1 MTTQL
6 RATTVTALAML
17 AIAAPSA
24 FARATDGTISGAAG
38 TVPGFAGDGGP
49 AVQARLD
56 APSDIAFVSS
66 TSYLIA
72 DFNNDRIRQVMPD
85 GTIQTVA
92 GSDRGYFGDGGPA
105 TDAGLDRP
113 QGVTPALGGGYL
125 IADTFNHVLRRV
137 DPNGIIATIAGT
149 DRGFGGD
156 GGPATAAALA
166 FPSDTAVTSDGS
178 ILVADTG

>member
-6 RATTVTALAML
+6 RATVAAALAML

-24 FARATDGTISGAAG
+24 FARATDGTISGVAG
-38 TVPGFAGDGGP
+38 TTAGFAGDGGP
-49 AVQARLD
+49 ATQAKMD
-56 APSDIAFVSS
+56 APADVAFLSA

-72 DFNNDRIRQVMPD
+72 DFNNDRIREVFPN
-85 GTIQTVA
+85 GTINTVA

-113 QGVTPALGGGYL
+113 QGVTPLTGGTYL